1 MDLELSENF
10 GHLLAVLI
18 LLVLPL
24 LLLLI
29 AIIIG
34 FTSGVFY
41 ILTIFWFGM
50 GVIFYGALYSE

>member
-10 GHLLAVLI
+10 GHLLAVLV
-18 LLVLPL
+18 LLILPL

-29 AIIIG
+29 ATIIG
-34 FTSGVFY
+34 FTNGVFY
-41 ILTIFWFGM
+41 IFTIFWFGM